1 MIGLATPSYRK
12 ATLALALGS
21 FLIFCNLYLF
31 QPLIPVMATQFS
43 VSVLKANGLLAAST
57 TGLALTLLPWAI
69 LSEKLGRYPVM
80 MISLALVPLAG
91 LGILLSDNLT
101 SMIIA
106 RALLGVA
113 LAGFAAVAVAYM
125 AEEFTQNAL
134 MMAVGTYIS
143 ANSLGGIS
151 GRIFGGL
158 VSEHWNWQTAVAAM
172 ALFSLM
178 CALIVYALLP
188 KATHFQKE
196 SGFSVKGATRII
208 AEHLHNPKLLLAVLI
223 GGLNF
228 ALFVNLYTVMGLRLI
243 APPYSLPLGWT
254 SLIFLCYL
262 SGTLSSRLSGHWRK
276 KHTTT
281 QGLLIGTFISMT
293 GVWIACFQELTAI
306 IIGLLLISSGAFFVH
321 SLAYGWVSHHATRAK
336 ATATALY
343 LVAYYLGGSL
353 GGFLLIACWEKAAWP
368 GVLMGSMTLYGAMYW
383 MCFRLKKYDPT
394 HQTPTMA
401 TP

>member
-1 MIGLATPSYRK
+1 MIDLATPTYRK
-12 ATLALALGS
+12 ATFALALGS

-31 QPLIPVMATQFS
+31 QPLIPLMADQFS

-57 TGLALTLLPWAI
+57 SGLALTLLPWAI
-69 LSEKLGRYPVM
+69 LSEKVGRYPVM

-91 LGILLSDNLT
+91 LGILFSDSLSI
-101 SMIIA
+101 MIFS
-106 RALLGVA
+106 RAMLGVA

-125 AEEFTQNAL
+125 AEEFTQSAL

-158 VSEHWNWQTAVAAM
+158 VSEQWNWQTAVIAM
-172 ALFSLM
+172 ILFSLI
-178 CALIVYALLP
+178 CALIVYSLLP
-188 KATHFQKE
+188 KAVHFQKAE
-196 SGFSVKGATRII
+196 NFSVKGATRNI
-208 AEHLHNPKLLLAVLI
+208 AEHLHTPKILLAVMI

-262 SGTLSSRLSGHWRK
+262 SGTVSSRLSGHWRK
-276 KHTTT
+276 QHTTT
-281 QGLLIGTFISMT
+281 QGILIGTFISMS
-293 GVWIACFQELTAI
+293 GVWIASFQDLAAI

-321 SLAYGWVSHHATRAK
+321 SLAYGWVSHQATRAK

-343 LVAYYLGGSL
+343 LVSYYLGGSL
-353 GGFLLIACWEKAAWP
+353 GGFLLIACWEIAAWS
-368 GVLMGSMTLYGAMYW
+368 GVLIGSITLYGLMYW
-383 MCFRLKKYDPT
+383 LGLRLRKHDSK
-394 HQTPTMA
+394 HQTPTIA

>member
-1 MIGLATPSYRK
+1 MIDLATPSYRK
-12 ATLALALGS
+12 ATFALALGS

-31 QPLIPVMATQFS
+31 QPLIPVMANQFS
-43 VSVLKANGLLAAST
+43 ISVLKANGLLAAST
-57 TGLALTLLPWAI
+57 AGLAMSLLPWAI

-80 MISLALVPLAG
+80 MISLALIPLTG
-91 LGILLSDNLT
+91 LGILLSNSLT
-101 SMIIA
+101 VMIVA

-134 MMAVGTYIS
+134 VMAVGTYIS

-158 VSEHWNWQTAVAAM
+158 VSEQWNWETAVAAM
-172 ALFSLM
+172 ALFSLL
-178 CALIVYALLP
+178 CALTVYALLP
-188 KATHFQKE
+188 RAVHFQQE
-196 SGFSVKGATRII
+196 SGVSVKGATRII
-208 AEHLHNPKLLLAVLI
+208 AGHLHNPKLLLAVLI

-243 APPYSLPLGWT
+243 APPHSLPVGWT
-254 SLIFLCYL
+254 ALIFLCYL
-262 SGTLSSRLSGHWRK
+262 SGTISSRLSGHWRK
-276 KHTTT
+276 QNTIT
-281 QGLLIGTFISMT
+281 QGLLIGTFISMC
-293 GVWIACFQELTAI
+293 GLWIASFQALTTI

-353 GGFLLIACWEKAAWP
+353 GGFLLIACWQTAAWG
-368 GVLMGSMTLYGAMYW
+368 GVLVGSMTLYGLMYW
-383 MCFRLKKYDPT
+383 MCFRLRKYDST

-401 TP
+401 AP